1 MTMKKII
8 FLIIAAILVYGFFQ
22 ERGVSIPEIRVIS
35 IPEIPFSISSSSN
48 SDSVLQSAYN
58 NRKSNKQVKGKGV
71 VIRMLSDDLQ
81 GSRHQRF
88 ILKLDSGQTLLI
100 AHNID
105 LAPRI
110 NGLRSGDKV
119 EFYGEYEWNS
129 KGGVIH
135 WTHHDPNKRH
145 VAGWLKHDGRT
156 YQ

>member
-8 FLIIAAILVYGFFQ
+8 FLIIAAILVYGFLQ
-22 ERGVSIPEIRVIS
+22 ERGIS
-35 IPEIPFSISSSSN
+35 IPAIPFSVSSSN
-48 SDSVLQSAYN
+48 SDSVLQKAYN
-58 NRKSNKQVKGKGV
+58 NRESNLQVKGKGV

-88 ILKLDSGQTLLI
+88 ILQLDSGQTLLI
-100 AHNID
+100 SHNID

-110 NGLRSGDKV
+110 NGLKSDDIV

-135 WTHHDPNKRH
+135 WTHHDPSKRH
-145 VAGWLKHDGRT
+145 VAGWLKHEGRT